1 MNTAHSIANDR
12 TASRRNLPRHPVFM
26 PQALPA
32 DFGKTP
38 SQRAIVDIIG
48 EFLPRYGYGSQ
59 VLHVGDP
66 AMGCLICDDERLGKL
81 GLNGAPHEKLPAIV
95 AYSTSR
101 RWLYLIESA
110 HPPGPI
116 TPDRHLEL
124 MRLTDPCKAGILF
137 ITAFPNRSSL
147 RKSAAD
153 IPWETDVW
161 IVDEPDHMIHF
172 NGNRIPGPYPSIRG
186 KQR

>member
-1 MNTAHSIANDR
+1 MNTANSAVSDRND
-12 TASRRNLPRHPVFM
+12 SRRNLPRHPVAV

-48 EFLPRYGYGSQ
+48 EFLPRYGYGAK
-59 VLHVGDP
+59 VLHVRDP
-66 AMGCLICDDERLGKL
+66 AMGCLVRDEDRLGKL
-81 GLNGAPHEKLPAIV
+81 GLNGVPHEKLPAIV
-95 AYSTSR
+95 AYSPSR

-116 TPDRHLEL
+116 TFARHLEL
-124 MRLTDPCKAGILF
+124 RHLTAPCKAGILC
-137 ITAFPNRSSL
+137 ITAHPNRASL
-147 RKSAAD
+147 RKSAAS

-161 IVDEPDHMIHF
+161 IADEPDHMIHF
-172 NGNRIPGPYPSIRG
+172 NGNRFPGPHPDVMPP
-186 KQR
+186 KP